1 MQSGQV
7 NAAPLL
13 ASYLGS
19 ENEKIGQT
27 IAQGDF
33 SGELQKL
40 MPVPAKGAGSSAR
53 NNWAK
58 PETAAAANWGSKAS
72 AGETPAGAETKSST
86 VPSTQEPKG
95 ATDSRTKISEIKSKA
110 KKELNLMVS
119 NPAIAQTVLGD
130 LQYPAQ
136 TKKAFEGMQNK
147 DGQIS
152 IKDLRSLLDTQASTG
167 SQARGQVPAEHARAL
182 VESIIDRG
190 SGTNPKESAYAGTL
204 QSSVQLKTEGSY
216 SPSEFRGLL
225 DKVLQQANTSQGQS
239 GDPGSQPG
247 LATTAEGLKRGQAET
262 LVGTVLPSFISADHE
277 NDSPRQIL
285 AGNPSG
291 QTSEAQSAMVRD
303 VRENSV
309 ETVSDYLKSEEQ
321 LNAAKVASGGEDS
334 EGAALVTEAGIKGGG
349 PGGASTIAS
358 SALPSAQ
365 QETSGIPV
373 EALDPV
379 LKYFDASIVSES
391 PQQTEVNTAPTPAPG
406 APSEASAAQAQ
417 NMASPVKGAEK
428 QAEGP
433 RGTLSSWRLAQDIAE
448 QAEAALMKTAA
459 SEPASSDSSFDG
471 NPQQTAVPSP
481 EIQANAEASVT
492 TIDSEQIPADPSV
505 LGTGSDSGLSVDAS
519 AMAAMAMDGSKVAES
534 YTALS
539 GLDTAILSKQIEKQ
553 LGSTNFATENAVFQT
568 SASSFQGSGVN
579 LPRMENSA
587 QSGLTYLDAYQSAE
601 LAQDSREQVTGGVAK
616 HLVLE
621 MEPDELG
628 KISIKVGAK
637 KGEISVE
644 ALTQSEPARQALMRH
659 SPELRQ
665 GLQDQGLVLE
675 KFMVDVDREKSGGG
689 NYPGGNSP
697 KEKTPPV
704 SKTGKTAGIQ
714 AAAEPAYIG
723 KTDGQSRI
731 SIFA

>member
-13 ASYLGS
+13 ASFLGS

-110 KKELNLMVS
+110 KKELSLMVS

-136 TKKAFEGMQNK
+136 TKKACEGMQNK

-182 VESIIDRG
+182 VESIIDKG
-190 SGTNPKESAYAGTL
+190 SGTNQNKSAYAGTL
-204 QSSVQLKTEGSY
+204 QSAVQLKTEGSY

-239 GDPGSQPG
+239 EDPGSQPG

-285 AGNPSG
+285 AGNPNG

-321 LNAAKVASGGEDS
+321 LNAAKAASGGEDN
-334 EGAALVTEAGIKGGG
+334 EQAALVTEAGIKGGG
-349 PGGASTIAS
+349 TGASTIAAS
-358 SALPSAQ
+358 VLPSAR
-365 QETSGIPV
+365 QETASIPV
-373 EALDPV
+373 EALEPV
-379 LKYFDASIVSES
+379 LKYFDARIVSES
-391 PQQTEVNTAPTPAPG
+391 PQQPEVNTATTPTPG
-406 APSEASAAQAQ
+406 APYEASAAQAQ
-417 NMASPVKGAEK
+417 NLASQVKGAEK
-428 QAEGP
+428 QADGP
-433 RGTLSSWRLAQDIAE
+433 SGTLNSWRFAQDIAE
-448 QAEAALMKTAA
+448 QTEAALTKTAA
-459 SEPASSDSSFDG
+459 SESASGDSSFDG
-471 NPQQTAVPSP
+471 NPNREDFNPS
-481 EIQANAEASVT
+481 
-492 TIDSEQIPADPSV
+492 ADPSV
-505 LGTGSDSGLSVDAS
+505 LGKGSDTGLSVA
-519 AMAAMAMDGSKVAES
+519 GSKVAES
-534 YTALS
+534 NTAFS
-539 GLDTAILSKQIEKQ
+539 GLNTAMLSKQIEKQ
-553 LGSTNFATENAVFQT
+553 LGSEDFASQSAVFQS
-568 SASSFQGSGVN
+568 SASSFQGSGIN
-579 LPRMENSA
+579 LSPMENSA
-587 QSGLTYLDAYQSAE
+587 QDGLAYLDAYQSAE
-601 LAQDSREQVTGGVAK
+601 LAQDAREQVTGGVAN

-665 GLQDQGLVLE
+665 NLQDQGLVLE

-689 NYPGGNSP
+689 NYPGENNP
-697 KEKTPPV
+697 KEKTPLV
-704 SKTGKTAGIQ
+704 SKTEKTAGIQ
-714 AAAEPAYIG
+714 AAAEPAFIG